1 MLYSLMLVA
10 AGLATL
16 FIGGEALV
24 RSAVVLARRL
34 GVSRLVVGLLVVG
47 FGTSMP
53 ELMVSVQAV
62 FGGAPSIALG
72 NVVGSNIANVM
83 LVVGVATLWTPIVRW
98 DVEAKRGGV
107 FATGAGVLLYILCL
121 QGRLEALYGWM
132 LLAVLAM
139 YLAAS
144 YVTVAREKG
153 VREVESWD
161 AIDSW
166 LAGHVALSLATTVV
180 GIGALVLGADLL
192 IAGAVDIARV
202 FGVSDAIIGLSLV
215 AIGTSLPELATA
227 IVSSIKREPEVV
239 VGSVIGSNI
248 FNILAILGITLTLG
262 PIAVEDRISSI
273 DAPLVVATSLGLLL
287 LLVLLKRMGRRVGI
301 TMLVLYCGYI
311 ALLYTQGMA

>member
-1 MLYSLMLVA
+1 MLYSLFLVA

-72 NVVGSNIANVM
+72 NVVGSNIANVL

-98 DVEAKRGGV
+98 DAEAKRGAV
-107 FATGAGVLLYILCL
+107 FATGAGVLLYLLCL
-121 QGRLEALYGWM
+121 QGRLDALYGWL
-132 LLAVLAM
+132 LLAVLAI
-139 YLAAS
+139 YLTAS
-144 YVTVAREKG
+144 YVTVARGKV

-161 AIDSW
+161 GFDSW
-166 LAGHVALSLATTVV
+166 LAGHLALSSATVIL
-180 GIGALVLGADLL
+180 GIGLLVLGADLL
-192 IAGAVDIARV
+192 VTGAVDIARV

-227 IVSSIKREPEVV
+227 IVSSVKKEPEVV

-262 PIAVEDRISSI
+262 PIGVEGRISSI

-287 LLVLLKRMGRRVGI
+287 LLLFIRRMGRRVGI
-301 TMLVLYCGYI
+301 VMLGLYYGYL
-311 ALLYTQGMA
+311 ALLYAQGMA

>member
-1 MLYSLMLVA
+1 MLYSLFLVA

-62 FGGAPSIALG
+62 LGGAPSIALG
-72 NVVGSNIANVM
+72 NVVGSNIANVL
-83 LVVGVATLWTPIVRW
+83 LVVGVATLWTPITRW
-98 DVEAKRGGV
+98 DAEAKRGGV

-121 QGRLEALYGWM
+121 QGRLDALYGWM
-132 LLAVLAM
+132 LLAVLTM

-144 YVTVAREKG
+144 YVTVAREKN

-161 AIDSW
+161 TIDTW
-166 LAGHVALSLATTVV
+166 LAGHLALSSATAVL
-180 GIGALVLGADLL
+180 GIGLLVLGADLL
-192 IAGAVDIARV
+192 VAGAVDIART

-227 IVSSIKREPEVV
+227 IVSSVKKEPDVV

-262 PIAVEDRISSI
+262 PIGVEGRIAGI

-287 LLVLLKRMGRRVGI
+287 LLLFARRMGRRVGI
-301 TMLVLYCGYI
+301 AMLGLYLGYL
-311 ALLYTQGMA
+311 ALLYAQGVA